1 MQLDQPLGYILIPSP
16 FGEAAVVYC
25 ENPFALK
32 KIFLPRADRQELLKV
47 ITAEGQSKP
56 GSHAKAL
63 TVAET
68 IKQYF
73 KGTPAQPNWPWLDME
88 SLTPLQQ
95 SVLRATADIPFGT
108 VRSYKDIA
116 AAIDRPRAYRFVGT
130 TLANNPFPILIP
142 CHRVIR
148 SDATLGQFGGGTDLK
163 RKLIGLEAGV
173 KSLGVKTCW

>member
-1 MQLDQPLGYILIPSP
+1 MQKHRPLGYILIPSP
-16 FGEAAVVYC
+16 FGEAAVVYR
-25 ENPFALK
+25 EDPFAFK
-32 KIFLPRADRQELLKV
+32 KIFLPRSTRKELLKL

-56 GSHAKAL
+56 GFHKKAL

-73 KGTPAQPNWPWLDME
+73 KGTPAKFNWPWLDMK

-95 SVLRATADIPFGT
+95 SVLRATAAIPFGT

-163 RKLIGLEAGV
+163 RKMIGLEAGV
-173 KSLGVKTCW
+173 KSSGV

>member
-1 MQLDQPLGYILIPSP
+1 MSLNQPLGYILIPSP

-47 ITAEGQSKP
+47 INAEGRSKP

-63 TVAET
+63 AVVET

-73 KGTPAQPNWPWLDME
+73 KGSPAKLNWPLLDMAG
-88 SLTPLQQ
+88 LTPLQR
-95 SVLRATADIPFGT
+95 SVLRATADIPFGS
-108 VRSYKDIA
+108 VRFYKDIA
-116 AAIDRPRAYRFVGT
+116 AAINRPRAYRFVGT

-148 SDATLGQFGGGTDLK
+148 SDTTLGQFGGGTELK

-173 KSLGVKTCW
+173 KSMGV

>member
-1 MQLDQPLGYILIPSP
+1 MQLDQTLDYILIPSP

-32 KIFLPRADRQELLKV
+32 KIFLPRADRQELLNV
-47 ITAEGQSKP
+47 ITGEGQSKP

-63 TVAET
+63 TVAEI

-73 KGTPAQPNWPWLDME
+73 KGTPAKLNWPWLDMQ

-173 KSLGVKTCW
+173 KSSGV

>member
-1 MQLDQPLGYILIPSP
+1 MQQDRPLGYILIPAP
-16 FGEAAVVYC
+16 FGEVAVLYC
-25 ENPFALK
+25 QNPFALK

-47 ITAEGQSKP
+47 IAAEGQSKP
-56 GSHAKAL
+56 GSHANAL

-73 KGTPAQPNWPWLDME
+73 KGIPAQLNWLWLDME

-95 SVLRATADIPFGT
+95 SVLRATAAIPFGS
-108 VRSYKDIA
+108 VRSYRDIA

-130 TLANNPFPILIP
+130 TLAKNPFPILIP

-173 KSLGVKTCW
+173 NSSGG

>member
-16 FGEAAVVYC
+16 FGEAAIVYC
-25 ENPFALK
+25 GNPFALK
-32 KIFLPRADRQELLKV
+32 KIFLPRVDRQELLKV
-47 ITAEGQSKP
+47 IIAEGQSKP
-56 GSHAKAL
+56 GSHAKAF

-173 KSLGVKTCW
+173 KSLGVKTCR